1 MYKVISIMFGLELLL
16 LLILVRLKYISR
28 IRVVIWKISSGVFRV
43 ILEWFLRFLFRFG
56 GFWGLSWD

>member
-43 ILEWFLRFLFRFG
+43 ILEWFLCFLFRFG